1 MFFPIRLVSGFVD
14 DLCSLR
20 TTANQ
25 TRDPRL
31 DWSSD
36 SARVVRRRRHL
47 PVPFSLVCTY
57 SAPSLY
63 EVSHLEKG
71 SFPAVK
77 RRPLFS
83 LLPVRVLKRSLYSSP
98 PIFPFPLSLPLSTS
112 FASCTTT
119 QSGTPKRV
127 LETHDSCRTH
137 VSSSPK
143 RQHQNRDIEWFKLT
157 SLG

>member
-98 PIFPFPLSLPLSTS
+98 FLSLSLSLCQRRLRV
-112 FASCTTT
+112 A
-119 QSGTPKRV
+119 PPRNRV
-127 LETHDSCRTH
+127 LRNGS
-137 VSSSPK
+137 
-143 RQHQNRDIEWFKLT
+143 
-157 SLG
+157 